1 MKNTNLI
8 NKLKTEPKF
17 RKNVIAI
24 TASSLVLVICAV
36 SIPVGLHVRNSKVQQ
51 ATAENITVPV
61 TDVTTSSVGPDEVS
75 TTEPTTIAALVNE
88 TTTAPVMTTQK
99 QNRKTGN
106 SNNGNSSSTSNNK
119 PVSGSSNSSSG
130 GSGNKTNN
138 QSKPTTTKA
147 PSTTKK
153 TPTTTEKKYHYTELF
168 ANYKKMVENKGMEW
182 KTNLTT
188 GNFYSDTWYAG
199 GQYSSA
205 FEREYLSKE
214 QYDKAISEFSAELN
228 RRYTNGY
235 NHYCYYY
242 VEENTGD
249 GWLTIIECWG

>member
-1 MKNTNLI
+1 MKNI
-8 NKLKTEPKF
+8 NFITKLKTEPKF
-17 RKNVIAI
+17 RKNVLAV
-24 TASSLVLVICAV
+24 TAAALVLVICAV
-36 SIPVGLHVRNSKVQQ
+36 SIPVGLHVRKSDVQK
-51 ATAENITVPV
+51 TAENV
-61 TDVTTSSVGPDEVS
+61 TASVTEATTSTVDANEES
-75 TTEPTTIAALVNE
+75 TTEPTTL
-88 TTTAPVMTTQK
+88 TTVVSATVAVSASPTQK
-99 QNRKTGN
+99 QNNKTGTGDNGSPSSSSNKTGN
-106 SNNGNSSSTSNNK
+106 S
-119 PVSGSSNSSSG
+119 
-130 GSGNKTNN
+130 
-138 QSKPTTTKA
+138 SKPTTTKA

>member
-36 SIPVGLHVRNSKVQQ
+36 SIPVGLYVRNSKVQQ
-51 ATAENITVPV
+51 DTAENITVPV

-88 TTTAPVMTTQK
+88 TTTAPVVTTQK
-99 QNRKTGN
+99 QNNKTGN
-106 SNNGNSSSTSNNK
+106 SNDGNSSSTSNNK
-119 PVSGSSNSSSG
+119 PASGSSNSSSS

-153 TPTTTEKKYHYTELF
+153 QPQ
-168 ANYKKMVENKGMEW
+168 
-182 KTNLTT
+182 TN
-188 GNFYSDTWYAG
+188 
-199 GQYSSA
+199 QI
-205 FEREYLSKE
+205 SKE
-214 QYDKAISEFSAELN
+214 DLNLLVAKWKIYGENLGMTWDDSLSIEAHNASWSSGQPIWYDTDLDKLYKRVCEEIYDKHTGGAKAMYFKVIIVDEN
-228 RRYTNGY
+228 GDGY
-235 NHYCYYY
+235 NGGCKWSTCLLY
-242 VEENTGD
+242 
-249 GWLTIIECWG
+249 I

>member
-51 ATAENITVPV
+51 DTAENITVPV
-61 TDVTTSSVGPDEVS
+61 TDVTTSSIGPDEVS

-88 TTTAPVMTTQK
+88 TTTAPVVTTQK
-99 QNRKTGN
+99 QNNKTGN
-106 SNNGNSSSTSNNK
+106 SNNGNSSYTSNNK
-119 PVSGSSNSSSG
+119 PASGSSNSSSG

-138 QSKPTTTKA
+138 QNKSTTTKA

-153 TPTTTEKKYHYTELF
+153 QIDQSKVWTQAKVDAFVAKSRAYGESIGLIWDDSFTLTNACWQDSIYTGFSDAEKNIYTETEAYNQMKESLEYTKNHQH
-168 ANYKKMVENKGMEW
+168 ANYFK
-182 KTNLTT
+182 L
-188 GNFYSDTWYAG
+188 
-199 GQYSSA
+199 
-205 FEREYLSKE
+205 
-214 QYDKAISEFSAELN
+214 
-228 RRYTNGY
+228 
-235 NHYCYYY
+235 Y
-242 VEENTGD
+242 VEYNPNDIGNN
-249 GWLTIIECWG
+249 WAITILWM